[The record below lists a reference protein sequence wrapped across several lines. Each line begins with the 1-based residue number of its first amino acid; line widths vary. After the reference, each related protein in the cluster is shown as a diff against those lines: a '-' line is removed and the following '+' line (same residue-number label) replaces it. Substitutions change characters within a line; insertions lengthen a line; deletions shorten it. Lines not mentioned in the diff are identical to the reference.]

1 MNKIEELSAA
11 RRKNK
16 ILIVKKFNMRKYIL
30 LLKNFSRK
38 VDFIMMHADFYTKEG
53 EKNAKNP
60 KLIQDF
66 TA

>member
-1 MNKIEELSAA
+1 
-11 RRKNK
+11 
-16 ILIVKKFNMRKYIL
+16 MRKYIL